1 MAIAE
6 SVTVV
11 LDAAA
16 SVPATLLA
24 GLPIRL
30 APADPPR
37 MLTFESV
44 SRLSLDS
51 FPAEPAPVVEA
62 CRAAAEAGADVLY
75 VSVDDGHGGPPEAA
89 DLARVAV
96 EACGKRFAHLATGAL
111 LLQAGWPAIVAAEA
125 AAQGAELDAALLAG
139 RAAVGGVGML
149 GVIDHPE
156 MANPNTTSGLVA
168 PPRGVARWDGPRIVI
183 APRPQ
188 RDAALGMLRDLFTAA
203 VTREAVDGRGILR
216 VAVVHASAAAAAAAL
231 ALWSERRLQAVEV
244 TSDAVTRH
252 AATRLG
258 PGFVAVS
265 WIWRPG
271 PQAVRRFTD

>member
-1 MAIAE
+1 MAVAK

-16 SVPATLLA
+16 SVPAALLA
-24 GLPIRL
+24 GRPIRL

-62 CRAAAEAGADVLY
+62 CREAAEAGADVLY
-75 VSVDDGHGGPPEAA
+75 VSVGDGHGGPPEAA
-89 DLARVAV
+89 ALARAAV
-96 EACGKRFAHLATGAL
+96 EACGRRFAHLATGAL
-111 LLQAGWPAIVAAEA
+111 LLKAGWPAVVAAEA
-125 AAQGAELDAALLAG
+125 AAQGAELDAALEAG
-139 RAAVGGVGML
+139 RAALAGVGML

-156 MANPNTTSGLVA
+156 MANPNSTSGLVA
-168 PPRGVARWDGPRIVI
+168 PPRGVARWDGARIVI

-188 RDAALGMLRDLFTAA
+188 RDAALAMLRDLFTST
-203 VTREAVDGRGILR
+203 VTREAAESRGALR
-216 VAVVHASAAAAAAAL
+216 VAIVHAAAAAAAEAL
-231 ALWSERRLQAVEV
+231 ALWAERRLQAVEV
-244 TSDAVTRH
+244 TADAVTRH

-265 WIWRPG
+265 WVWG
-271 PQAVRRFTD
+271 SGQ